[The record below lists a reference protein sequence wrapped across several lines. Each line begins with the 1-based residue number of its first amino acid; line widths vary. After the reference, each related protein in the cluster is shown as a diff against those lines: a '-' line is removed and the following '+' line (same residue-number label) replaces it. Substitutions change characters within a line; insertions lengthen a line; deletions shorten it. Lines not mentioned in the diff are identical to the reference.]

1 MTKISTIIF
10 ASLIVVLL
18 VAGTA
23 CRSKSNQRAVK
34 ADDLEK
40 AMQDDA
46 ANAPAAPNRSTLK
59 VDELIQASECG
70 DIACMQLYL
79 KEKGTDFFY
88 AKKGEAASL
97 NRGAVVD
104 SAGNEL
110 VMPLS
115 TIYFTSDPGADWR
128 VAHTVHRKELSDALL
143 NEFDSKGFSLVDSF
157 YYHATKAKCYRYTSA
172 QYPGE
177 VLYYSPTYTPW
188 YFKGLYNKP
197 TWVCYVFEIHSAR
210 Q

>member
-1 MTKISTIIF
+1 MNKITTIIT
-10 ASLIVVLL
+10 ASLVVVLL
-18 VAGTA
+18 AAGTA
-23 CRSKSNQRAVK
+23 CRSKSNQRAVNVE
-34 ADDLEK
+34 DLEK

-46 ANAPAAPNRSTLK
+46 ANSPAAPKRSTLT
-59 VDELIQASECG
+59 VDELIQASKCD

-79 KEKGTDFFY
+79 KDKGADFFY

-97 NRGAVVD
+97 NRGAVID

-110 VMPLS
+110 VMSLS
-115 TIYFTSDPGADWR
+115 TIYFSSEPGADWR

-143 NEFDSKGFSLVDSF
+143 NEFGSKGFSLVDSF

-172 QYPGE
+172 QFPNQ

-188 YFKGLYNKP
+188 YFKGLYSKP
-197 TWVCYVFEIHSAR
+197 TWICYVFEIHPAG
-210 Q
+210 